1 MLVESLSGVRGWYGR
16 DLTPSVAQRY
26 AAAYAFS
33 LMKAA
38 KGKRL
43 RIVIGMDT
51 RPSGPALKDAMLPF
65 LPADVIDVGVLPAP
79 AIEHAVRHFR
89 ADGGIII
96 TASHNEPHDN
106 GLKFLRR
113 TGAILEEQEM
123 GKLIA
128 LAGRMDAAR
137 MKVVLSK
144 GAKALGQRTVREARK
159 EAIGAYR
166 DFVFFII
173 GDSAGKIRKE
183 KMTVV
188 LDANGG
194 AGSMA
199 NHILAQAGIRV
210 VALNSGHGDFA
221 HAVEPTMETLAYLP
235 PLIRKRKAQ
244 FGAGFDCDADRVEI
258 ILGNGRMLSG
268 NELIALAARHML
280 STSSRPEK
288 EVVVVNDATSGMV
301 GEVVR
306 PYGAL
311 LKEVPV
317 GESNVVREM
326 KASGSRV
333 GGEGSSS
340 GIIIAPQTCR
350 DGILGILTICGIVAD
365 RKKSLEEL
373 LDELPRRA
381 YLKRKV
387 SVSKASMAGL
397 RRSITA
403 HYRER
408 GLDVLAEK
416 EGSIKVLMPGSAF
429 AWFRASKTEAGVLRV
444 IVDSPDGEKAEGLM
458 REALA
463 LAGGA

>member
-16 DLTPSVAQRY
+16 DLTPDVARRY
-26 AAAYAFS
+26 AAAYASF
-33 LMKAA
+33 LMKEA
-38 KGKRL
+38 KGRRL

-65 LPADVIDVGVLPAP
+65 LPADIIDGGVLPAP

-89 ADGGIII
+89 ADGGIAI

-113 TGAILEEQEM
+113 TGAILEEKEM
-123 GKLIA
+123 EKVIA
-128 LAGRMDAAR
+128 IAGRMDAAR
-137 MKVVLSK
+137 MKAFLSR
-144 GAKALGQRTVREARK
+144 GAKALGQRMVREARK
-159 EAIGAYR
+159 EAIGAYG

-173 GDSAGKIRKE
+173 GDSAEKIRKE
-183 KMTVV
+183 KMAVV

-194 AGSMA
+194 AGSA
-199 NHILAQAGIRV
+199 AQHILKRAGIKV
-210 VALNSGHGDFA
+210 VALNSGQGDFA

-235 PLIRKRKAQ
+235 SLVRKRKAQ

-258 ILGNGRMLSG
+258 ILGNGRLVSG
-268 NELIALAARHML
+268 NELIALAAKHML
-280 STSSRPEK
+280 SASSKPEK

-301 GEVVR
+301 GDVVR
-306 PYGAL
+306 SYGAL
-311 LKEVPV
+311 LKEVQV

-326 KASGSRV
+326 KAAGSRL

-350 DGILGILTICGIVAD
+350 DGILGILLVCSIIAE
-365 RKKSLEEL
+365 RRKSLEEL

-381 YLKRKV
+381 YLKRKAPV
-387 SVSKASMAGL
+387 QKVSMAGL
-397 RRSITA
+397 RRNIIA

-408 GLDVLAEK
+408 GLEVLAEK
-416 EGSIKVLMPGSAF
+416 GGSIKALMPGGAF

-444 IVDSPDGEKAEGLM
+444 IVDCPDGKKAEGLM

-463 LAGGA
+463 LVGGA